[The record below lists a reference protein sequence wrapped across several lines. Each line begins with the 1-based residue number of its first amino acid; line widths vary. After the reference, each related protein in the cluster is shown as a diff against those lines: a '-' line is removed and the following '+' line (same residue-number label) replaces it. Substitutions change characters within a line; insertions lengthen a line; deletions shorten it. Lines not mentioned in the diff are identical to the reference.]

1 MLRKTFHFELQT
13 KCWCLINFFYRKF
26 KFCPNHHFSIVIRPI
41 QMNAKI
47 VLCLLFNIKYIN
59 YFLKTLPSLYMMFFS
74 QFPHVFSKTTHFK
87 IARRE
92 FLTRIYLYLLRNE
105 KIAKCN
111 SFEPEFRHEEVAD
124 IKGESVLF
132 TFKLFNN
139 FLLFASSIIKTKT
152 KNT

>member
-1 MLRKTFHFELQT
+1 
-13 KCWCLINFFYRKF
+13 
-26 KFCPNHHFSIVIRPI
+26 
-41 QMNAKI
+41 
-47 VLCLLFNIKYIN
+47 
-59 YFLKTLPSLYMMFFS
+59 MMFFS

-111 SFEPEFRHEEVAD
+111 SFEPEFCHEEVAD

-132 TFKLFNN
+132 TFKLFYN